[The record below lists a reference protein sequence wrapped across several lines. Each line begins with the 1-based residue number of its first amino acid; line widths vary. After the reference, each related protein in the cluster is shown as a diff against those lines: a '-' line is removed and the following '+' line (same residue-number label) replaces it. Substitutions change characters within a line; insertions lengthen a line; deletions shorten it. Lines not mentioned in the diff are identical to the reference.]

1 SSRKYE
7 NYSPGRRQKI
17 GWPGGGGHPS
27 VLSSGT
33 VQGQRRSLRGRADS
47 SQGGQDCSIIMATIR
62 KAARQRV
69 HQRIR
74 KKVAGT
80 AERPRLSVH
89 FSGKHVY
96 AQVIDDN
103 SGRTLAAA
111 SCAGGSLVG
120 KDKAAANKTTAE
132 QVGKAIAERS
142 LAKKL
147 EQVVF
152 DRGGF
157 LYHGKVKA
165 LAEAGRAG
173 GLKF

>member
-1 SSRKYE
+1 
-7 NYSPGRRQKI
+7 
-17 GWPGGGGHPS
+17 
-27 VLSSGT
+27 
-33 VQGQRRSLRGRADS
+33 
-47 SQGGQDCSIIMATIR
+47 
-62 KAARQRV
+62 
-69 HQRIR
+69 
-74 KKVAGT
+74 VAGT

-111 SCAGGSLVG
+111 STAERSLVE
-120 KDKAAANKTTAE
+120 KDKVAANKTTAE
-132 QVGKAIAERS
+132 QIGKAIAERL

-147 EQVVF
+147 ERVVF

-165 LAEAGRAG
+165 LADAARAG